1 MIPPEARDDLIRR
14 LRKIE
19 GQTQGIQRM
28 LLDGRECREVLNQL
42 ASVRAATRRVS
53 LELMRFYAQTC
64 LSDPECF
71 RSEQA
76 INEVISLLLDGNDG

>member
-1 MIPPEARDDLIRR
+1 MIPPAARDDLIRR

-28 LLDGRECREVLNQL
+28 LLDGRECREVHNQL

-53 LELMRFYAQTC
+53 LELMKYYAQTC
-64 LSDPECF
+64 LSDPECL

-76 INEVISLLLDGNDG
+76 VNQVISLLLDGKDG